1 MNMVGIQIGAKPDSG
16 FDDPIGML
24 TDCHRRIESFLH
36 VLCLV
41 ADRARGKSLS
51 EEEAAAVTS
60 ALNYFR
66 AGGKRHTADEE
77 ESLFPRLRGVSTGTA
92 LEELDRLE
100 GDHERANELHEAV
113 ENLFLKW
120 IESGWLVKDD
130 DQMLQDATAE
140 LECIYKVHIKVEEE
154 EVFPEAARTLDKK
167 AVDAMGQ
174 EFRARRA

>member
-1 MNMVGIQIGAKPDSG
+1 MVGIQIGAKPDSG

-24 TDCHRRIESFLH
+24 TDCHRRIESFLR

-51 EEEAAAVTS
+51 EEEAAAVNS

-77 ESLFPRLRGVSTGTA
+77 ESLFPRLRGVSTGDA
-92 LEELDRLE
+92 LAELDRLE
-100 GDHERANELHEAV
+100 GDHERANDLHETV
-113 ENLFLKW
+113 EKLFIKW

-130 DQMLQDATAE
+130 EQMLFDATGE

-154 EVFPEAARTLDKK
+154 QIFPEAARILDKK
-167 AVDAMGQ
+167 AVEVMGQ